1 MANTS
6 PSKSKSLFKHFFEWL
21 DEAHVSQLT
30 LFTILFGFISLVFFW
45 LTLKWNLLP
54 EDLLPS
60 RLTQENTGLFD
71 ALGGWALGFAGA
83 LVAIRIAGLATNIQQ
98 NDSIREEII
107 HLNSSVEKISD
118 INSKVTRSIYEAK
131 RACTAVLLES
141 EDILFELPEHL
152 SNYHGHKPP
161 PKSLELS
168 PEVLSN
174 LIGNLDALISTIE
187 EASRDFTFRSLF
199 EFARSRPLDSGILL
213 SEETQLDNFFTRQ
226 DTRDNM
232 LSIVAEDAQMYDFIE
247 QLNLSSKN
255 LGLGISHLRS
265 KNILMEYTADLKKLL
280 GLVHNNDLEYSDAAW
295 LLLGMFLLHDKVDVQ
310 GRTRVY
316 NTGFLLISLVLGSL
330 PNRVLLKKYLEAKL
344 EETSMEYT
352 RSGKK
357 RLEGE
362 VAKLSEQLYYLRG
375 AEVDGPL
382 SHDPKLKTPTV
393 NSGSGSNKPE
403 KKPGTPTFNS
413 NLVSADNGNS
423 SDLADVISLFKTC
436 ANKTD
441 VLRVKSKVTGLNQT
455 IYNNKYGD
463 SHSASNSKSGDNGK
477 EGAKSVESTN

>member
-1 MANTS
+1 MSNTS
-6 PSKSKSLFKHFFEWL
+6 PSKGKGPFKHFLEWL

-30 LFTILFGFISLVFFW
+30 LSTILFGLISLVFFW

-54 EDLLPS
+54 EDLMPS

-174 LIGNLDALISTIE
+174 LIGNLDGLISTIE

-199 EFARSRPLDSGILL
+199 EFARSHPSDSGILL
-213 SEETQLDNFFTRQ
+213 SEETQLDNFFTRKE
-226 DTRDNM
+226 TRDNM
-232 LSIVAEDAQMYDFIE
+232 LNIVAEDAQMYDFIE

-280 GLVHNNDLEYSDAAW
+280 GLVHSNDLEYSDAAW

-330 PNRVLLKKYLEAKL
+330 PNRVLLKRYLEAQL

-375 AEVDGPL
+375 AEVTRTISYGSDL
-382 SHDPKLKTPTV
+382 ETPTD
-393 NSGSGSNKPE
+393 NSSSGSAESGS
-403 KKPGTPTFNS
+403 
-413 NLVSADNGNS
+413 S

-455 IYNNKYGD
+455 VYNNKYED
-463 SHSASNSKSGDNGK
+463 SLSASNSKSRDNGK
-477 EGAKSVESTN
+477 EGSKSVESTN